1 MKTDIS
7 DRMQLPLTLEEYLTL
22 FTGGIARNDV
32 TVRNTEKIIKYK
44 NKNLLRWHLHTVHP
58 YVCLP
63 LFKQNNDVNYLPY
76 TVALVWA

>member
-32 TVRNTEKIIKYK
+32 TVRNTEKNHII
-44 NKNLLRWHLHTVHP
+44 
-58 YVCLP
+58 
-63 LFKQNNDVNYLPY
+63 
-76 TVALVWA
+76 